1 MPYSDEEYLDMV
13 LLYGECNQNATV
25 AAEEYAARF
34 PNRRRPN
41 PHVILR
47 LISRA
52 RHKGSLNLT
61 LKGVAG
67 APHTV
72 RVHAMEEAVLE
83 AVEQDPRRSVRV
95 ISQMCGSSKS
105 TTHQIIKGDHLHP
118 YHYIRVQHLREEDYP

>member
-1 MPYSDEEYLDMV
+1 VSTHRSHTGVKLGAKQLNISGYMV
-13 LLYGECNQNATV
+13 LLYGECKQNATA

-52 RHKGSLNLT
+52 RHT
-61 LKGVAG
+61 GVAG
-67 APHTV
+67 APRTA

-83 AVEQDPRRSVRV
+83 
-95 ISQMCGSSKS
+95 
-105 TTHQIIKGDHLHP
+105 
-118 YHYIRVQHLREEDYP
+118 